1 MSTMFSLP
9 EEVRLK
15 IYSAT
20 RFAVAQAAVEQ
31 MLERRI
37 RPPPLIASVFAT
49 VGGQCCVQWRLTAD
63 KVMTLNSHYYDDVY
77 WFVSV
82 QTSDSSRVHLRL
94 VLVTDDEGR
103 ERLHVHI
110 GTVRLTRDTLARGRD
125 RDIVHPQ
132 TVWVGDA
139 RGVRMT
145 LWTL

>member
-20 RFAVAQAAVEQ
+20 RFAIAQAAVEQ

-37 RPPPLIASVFAT
+37 RPPPLIASVFAI
-49 VGGQCCVQWRLTAD
+49 VGGQGGQCCVQWRLTAD

-77 WFVSV
+77 WFIHV

-94 VLVTDDEGR
+94 MLVTDDEGR

-110 GTVRLTRDTLARGRD
+110 GTVRLTCDTLERGRD
-125 RDIVHPQ
+125 RDMYIHK
-132 TVWVGDA
+132 TSSSA
-139 RGVRMT
+139 SREE
-145 LWTL
+145 